1 MKTNIFR
8 KREMRTKTWLFAC
21 FQVTFLSFLLG
32 LSCGPKAP
40 KVVLDAEDQYAVAKR
55 EFDQENWDKAL
66 VELQKVVFNYPGAG
80 FIDSA
85 QYLLGMTYL
94 NQEEYPS
101 AILEFHKLLVSY
113 PTSKLADDAAFG
125 VARSDLEMSPKAELG
140 QENTQKAVDQFTNF
154 LDEYPE
160 SDRREEAAELLIKAR
175 GKLAEKTYKN
185 GYLYYRL
192 GHYESALL
200 YLEKVLNDFHDT
212 GWVPD
217 AQFQIAEVHYKEKK
231 YDQAEEEFE
240 KFLQDFPD
248 HKLAQKAKKRVKKIE
263 SKLTPKE

>member
-1 MKTNIFR
+1 MSSK
-8 KREMRTKTWLFAC
+8 KLLLAC
-21 FQVTFLSFLLG
+21 LRLSFLSLLLG
-32 LSCGPKAP
+32 LGCGPKSP

-55 EFDQENWDKAL
+55 EFDQENWDKAA

-85 QYLLGMTYL
+85 QYLLGMTYF

-101 AILEFHKLLVSY
+101 AIVELNKLQVSY
-113 PTSKLADDAAFG
+113 PTSKLADDAAFM
-125 VARSDLEMSPKAELG
+125 VAKSDLEMSPKAELG
-140 QENTQKAVDQFTNF
+140 QENTQRALDGLRNF
-154 LDEYPE
+154 LDDYPE

-175 GKLAEKTYKN
+175 AKLAEKTYKN

-200 YLEKVLNDFHDT
+200 YLEKVLNDYHDT

-217 AQFQIAEVHYKEKK
+217 AQFQIAEVRYKEKK
-231 YDQAEEEFE
+231 YDQAKEEYQS
-240 KFLQDFPD
+240 FLQDFPD
-248 HKLAQKAKKRVKKIE
+248 HKLAEKAKKRVKKIE